1 MKLPRMTVQVPSDEM
16 SSYWFVPPSSSPV
29 ERKVPVP
36 QPREDEVLLKVL
48 AAGVCHTD
56 VGLFDHDA
64 IIYQLLSSRGS
75 WSCGH
80 EGAGK

>member
-1 MKLPRMTVQVPSDEM
+1 MTAHPPAEMISYYFEPSLT
-16 SSYWFVPPSSSPV
+16 SPA
-29 ERKVPVP
+29 EKNTPVP
-36 QPREDEVLLKVL
+36 QPEPDEVLLRVL
-48 AAGVCHTD
+48 AAGLCHSD